1 VKQADLKAQ
10 TRFDAALAR
19 AKTLDA
25 EGKRK
30 CVQALAHAK
39 RLFSLQ

>member
-1 VKQADLKAQ
+1 MQADVKAQ
-10 TRFDAALAR
+10 TTFDAALTR

-25 EGKRK
+25 ERERK

-39 RLFSLQ
+39 RLFDLL